1 MTWVI
6 TAIIGSRICVTWL
19 INVQN
24 VADTSA
30 FYSKFQYSFKHDV
43 LLYLFEPYPQYLD
56 LTIIIAT
63 RLF

>member
-6 TAIIGSRICVTWL
+6 TAIIGSRICVRWL
-19 INVQN
+19 IIVHNV
-24 VADTSA
+24 VDTSA

-43 LLYLFEPYPQYLD
+43 PLYLFEPYPQYLD